1 MNFLILIPY
10 ILLGTLMAGLVS
22 LIPALHIFNLAGF
35 ILLYFK
41 FPQLLPGNALPAF
54 MMSLVVSWSII
65 NTIPALFL
73 GAPDESAMFIV
84 LPGQKYMM
92 LGKGY
97 EAAVLSGVGAM
108 GAIIVL
114 GIGSPV
120 ILKLFPRIR
129 WLLIP
134 HMGWILL
141 LICAYIIMG
150 EWPKATLRPKTKWG
164 RFIDGWKSSAAGI
177 LTFILAGLL
186 GIFILNKPFIPIER
200 AFQNIMPAFVGL
212 YAVPWV
218 ITNIIS
224 KTEIPKQNICTSIDL
239 NYKLAIRGTFA
250 GVLGGSFAALLP
262 IITGGIGGLIA
273 GHATA
278 QRDDRLFII
287 SQGASKTMYYVGGFL
302 LFFVPYFGLYHLRR
316 GGMAWMLS
324 PFYVPRTIGDYFMIL
339 ATIALSAGFAFF
351 LLLRFSRFVIK
362 VITKFDYRLISL
374 FTVVILFAIV
384 LTITGL
390 RGIFIT
396 VVATGIGLI
405 PVLFHS
411 RRMNCM
417 AILLVHMTLSM
428 FGVEPAVLKFFH
440 LI

>member
-1 MNFLILIPY
+1 MDFLILIPY
-10 ILLGTLMAGLVS
+10 ILLGTLIAGLVS
-22 LIPALHIFNLAGF
+22 LIPALHIFNLASF
-35 ILLYFK
+35 ILLYLK
-41 FPQLLPGNALPAF
+41 FPHLLPGNALPAF

-108 GAIIVL
+108 GAVIAL

-120 ILKLFPRIR
+120 ILRIFPKIR
-129 WLLIP
+129 WLLVP
-134 HMGWILL
+134 HMFWILP
-141 LICAYIIMG
+141 LIVAYIVMS

-164 RFIDGWKSSAAGI
+164 RFIDGWKSCSAGI
-177 LTFILAGLL
+177 ATLILSGIL
-186 GIFILNKPFIPIER
+186 GIFIMNKPFIPIER

-212 YAVPWV
+212 YALPWV

-224 KTEIPKQNICTSIDL
+224 KTEIPKQNICKSIDL
-239 NYKLAIRGTFA
+239 DYKLAVRGTFA
-250 GVLGGSFAALLP
+250 GVLGGSFAALMP
-262 IITGGIGGLIA
+262 IVTGGIGGLIA

-287 SQGASKTMYYVGGFL
+287 SQGASKTMYYVGSFL
-302 LFFVPYFGLYHLRR
+302 LFFVPYFGAAHLRR
-316 GGMAWMLS
+316 GGMAWQLS
-324 PFYVPRTIGDYFMIL
+324 PFYVPQSIVDYFMIL
-339 ATIALSAGFAFF
+339 ATIAISAGFAFF
-351 LLLRFSRFVIK
+351 LLLHFSRFMIN
-362 VITKFDYRLISL
+362 VITRLDYRLISL

-384 LTITGL
+384 GTVTGL
-390 RGIFIT
+390 RGIFLTI
-396 VVATGIGLI
+396 VATGIGLI

-417 AILLVHMTLSM
+417 GVLLIPMSLNMVGL
-428 FGVEPAVLKFFH
+428 GPAVLKLLG

>member
-1 MNFLILIPY
+1 MDFLILIPY
-10 ILLGTLMAGLVS
+10 ILLGTLIAGLVS
-22 LIPALHIFNLAGF
+22 LIPALHIFNLASF
-35 ILLYFK
+35 ILLYLK
-41 FPQLLPGNALPAF
+41 FPHLLPGNALPAF
-54 MMSLVVSWSII
+54 MMSLVVSWSIM

-108 GAIIVL
+108 GAVIAL

-120 ILKLFPRIR
+120 ILRIFPKIQR
-129 WLLIP
+129 LLVP
-134 HMGWILL
+134 HMFWILP
-141 LICAYIIMG
+141 LIVAYIVMS

-164 RFIDGWKSSAAGI
+164 RFIDGWKSCSAGI
-177 LTFILAGLL
+177 ATLILSGIL
-186 GIFILNKPFIPIER
+186 GIFIMNKPFIPIER

-212 YAVPWV
+212 YALPWV

-224 KTEIPKQNICTSIDL
+224 KTEIPKQNICKSIDL
-239 NYKLAIRGTFA
+239 DYKLAVRGTFA
-250 GVLGGSFAALLP
+250 GVLGGSFAALMP
-262 IITGGIGGLIA
+262 IVTGGIGGLIA

-287 SQGASKTMYYVGGFL
+287 SQGASKTMYYVGSFL
-302 LFFVPYFGLYHLRR
+302 LFFVPYFGAAHLRR
-316 GGMAWMLS
+316 GGMAWQLS
-324 PFYVPRTIGDYFMIL
+324 PFYVPGSIADYFMIL
-339 ATIALSAGFAFF
+339 ATIAISAGFSFF
-351 LLLRFSRFVIK
+351 LLLRFSRFMIN
-362 VITKFDYRLISL
+362 VITRLDYRLISL

-384 LTITGL
+384 GTVTGL
-390 RGIFIT
+390 RGIFLTI
-396 VVATGIGLI
+396 VATGIGLI

-417 AILLVHMTLSM
+417 GVLLIPMSLNMVGL
-428 FGVEPAVLKFFH
+428 GPAVLKLLG

>member
-1 MNFLILIPY
+1 MDFLILIPY
-10 ILLGTLMAGLVS
+10 ILLGTLVAGLVS
-22 LIPALHIFNLAGF
+22 LIPALHIFNLASF
-35 ILLYFK
+35 ILLYLK
-41 FPQLLPGNALPAF
+41 FPHLLPGNALPAF

-108 GAIIVL
+108 GAVIAL

-120 ILKLFPRIR
+120 ILRIFPKIR
-129 WLLIP
+129 WLLVP
-134 HMGWILL
+134 HMFWILP
-141 LICAYIIMG
+141 LIVAYIVMS
-150 EWPKATLRPKTKWG
+150 EWPKATLRPKTKLG
-164 RFIDGWKSSAAGI
+164 RFIDGWKSCSAGI
-177 LTFILAGLL
+177 ATLLLSGIL
-186 GIFILNKPFIPIER
+186 GIFIMNKPFVPIER

-224 KTEIPKQNICTSIDL
+224 KTEIPKQNICKSIDL
-239 NYKLAIRGTFA
+239 DYKLAVRGTFA
-250 GVLGGSFAALLP
+250 GVLGGSFAALMP
-262 IITGGIGGLIA
+262 IVTGGIGGLIA

-287 SQGASKTMYYVGGFL
+287 SQGASKTMYYVGSFL
-302 LFFVPYFGLYHLRR
+302 LFFVPYFGAAHLRR

-324 PFYVPRTIGDYFMIL
+324 PFYVPGSIVDYFMIL
-339 ATIALSAGFAFF
+339 ATIAISAGFAFF
-351 LLLRFSRFVIK
+351 LLLHFSRFMIN
-362 VITKFDYRLISL
+362 VITRFDYRLISL

-384 LTITGL
+384 GTVTGL
-390 RGIFIT
+390 RGIFLTI
-396 VVATGIGLI
+396 VATGIGLI

-417 AILLVHMTLSM
+417 GVLLIPISLNMVGL
-428 FGVEPAVLKFFH
+428 GPAVLK
-440 LI
+440 LLGLV

>member
-1 MNFLILIPY
+1 MDFLILIPY
-10 ILLGTLMAGLVS
+10 ILLGTLIAGLVS
-22 LIPALHIFNLAGF
+22 LIPALHIFNLASF
-35 ILLYFK
+35 ILLYLK
-41 FPQLLPGNALPAF
+41 FPHLLPGNALPAF
-54 MMSLVVSWSII
+54 MMSLVVSWSIM

-108 GAIIVL
+108 GAVIAL

-120 ILKLFPRIR
+120 ILRIFPIIR
-129 WLLIP
+129 WLLVP
-134 HMGWILL
+134 HMFWILP
-141 LICAYIIMG
+141 LIVAYIVMS

-164 RFIDGWKSSAAGI
+164 RFIDGWKSCSAGI
-177 LTFILAGLL
+177 ATLILSGIL
-186 GIFILNKPFIPIER
+186 GIFIMNKPFIPIER

-212 YAVPWV
+212 YALPWV

-224 KTEIPKQNICTSIDL
+224 KTEIPKQNICKSIDL
-239 NYKLAIRGTFA
+239 DYKLAIRGTFA
-250 GVLGGSFAALLP
+250 GVLGGSFAALMP
-262 IITGGIGGLIA
+262 IVTGGIGGLIA

-287 SQGASKTMYYVGGFL
+287 SQGASKTMYYVGSFL
-302 LFFVPYFGLYHLRR
+302 LFFVPYFGAAHLRR
-316 GGMAWMLS
+316 GGMAWQLS
-324 PFYVPRTIGDYFMIL
+324 PFYVPQSIVDYFMIL
-339 ATIALSAGFAFF
+339 ATIAISAGFAFF
-351 LLLRFSRFVIK
+351 LLLHFSRFMIN
-362 VITKFDYRLISL
+362 VITRVDYRLISL

-384 LTITGL
+384 GTVTGL
-390 RGIFIT
+390 RGIFLTI
-396 VVATGIGLI
+396 VATGIGLI

-417 AILLVHMTLSM
+417 GVLLIPMSLNMVGL
-428 FGVEPAVLKFFH
+428 GPAVLKLLD

>member
-1 MNFLILIPY
+1 MDFLILIPY
-10 ILLGTLMAGLVS
+10 ILLGTLIAGLVS
-22 LIPALHIFNLAGF
+22 LIPALHIFNLASF
-35 ILLYFK
+35 ILLYLK
-41 FPQLLPGNALPAF
+41 FPHLLPGNALPAF
-54 MMSLVVSWSII
+54 MMSLVVSWSIM

-108 GAIIVL
+108 GAVIAL

-120 ILKLFPRIR
+120 ILRIFPKIR
-129 WLLIP
+129 WLLVP
-134 HMGWILL
+134 HMFWILP
-141 LICAYIIMG
+141 LIVAYIVMS

-164 RFIDGWKSSAAGI
+164 RFIDGWKSCSAGI
-177 LTFILAGLL
+177 ATLILSGIL
-186 GIFILNKPFIPIER
+186 GIFIMNKPFIPIER

-212 YAVPWV
+212 YALPWV

-224 KTEIPKQNICTSIDL
+224 KTEIPKQNICKSIDL
-239 NYKLAIRGTFA
+239 DYKLAVRGTFA
-250 GVLGGSFAALLP
+250 GVLGGSFAALMP
-262 IITGGIGGLIA
+262 IVTGGIGGLIA

-287 SQGASKTMYYVGGFL
+287 SQGASKTMYYVGSFL
-302 LFFVPYFGLYHLRR
+302 LFFVPYFGAAHLRR
-316 GGMAWMLS
+316 GGMAWQLS
-324 PFYVPRTIGDYFMIL
+324 PFYVPQSIVDYFMIL
-339 ATIALSAGFAFF
+339 ATIAISAGFAFF
-351 LLLRFSRFVIK
+351 LLLHFSRFMIN
-362 VITKFDYRLISL
+362 VITRLDYRLISL

-384 LTITGL
+384 GTVTGL
-390 RGIFIT
+390 RGIFLTI
-396 VVATGIGLI
+396 VATGIGLI

-417 AILLVHMTLSM
+417 GVLLIPMSLNMVGL
-428 FGVEPAVLKFFH
+428 GPAVLKLLG